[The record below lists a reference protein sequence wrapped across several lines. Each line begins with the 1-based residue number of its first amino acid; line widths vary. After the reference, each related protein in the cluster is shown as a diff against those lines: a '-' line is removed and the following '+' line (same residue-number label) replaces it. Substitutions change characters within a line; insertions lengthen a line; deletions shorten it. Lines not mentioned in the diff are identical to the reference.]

1 MNAPNLSWFAIL
13 RLAIVQACLGG
24 IVVLTTS
31 TLNRI
36 MVVEL
41 ALPAIIPGALVA
53 WHYAVQF
60 LRPRMGF
67 AADQGYRI
75 TYWILGGMAVLA
87 IGGFLAAVATVWMMT
102 DRTAGLL
109 LAILAFSLIGIG
121 VSCSGTSLLVLLAKY
136 VDDQR
141 RAPAATLVWV
151 TMIAGFVITAAI
163 SGKLLDPY
171 TPQRLLLISASVSV
185 IAFCIACLAIWGV
198 EPVKQTFAQ
207 LVPHIN
213 TLGNAQEA
221 IPETAHGAFQAPS
234 RSLSQDA
241 TSHFSQQASSQF
253 SQEASNQFSQQASSQ
268 FSQQASNQFSQE
280 ASNQFSQVTPAP
292 KKLNFFEQLKLVWS
306 EPAARQFTVFI
317 FLSMFAYNAQ
327 DLILEPFAGIVY
339 GFTPGQTTS
348 LSGLQHAG
356 VLSGMIL
363 VAIVCSTF
371 GKKWLGATV
380 SDLSLW
386 TVCGCIASGLAMI
399 GLVFATQS
407 GGQWPLR
414 GNVFLLGVANGAFS
428 IAAIS
433 SMMKLA
439 REGQAGREG
448 TRMGL
453 WGAAQA
459 IAFGL
464 GGIVGA
470 GLSDVARVLL
480 NSTSSAYGAVFFLE
494 FVLFFGAAWI
504 AAKMNR
510 PNAVSQSNLVGLP
523 KQSFSTNST
532 NVVESR

>member
-1 MNAPNLSWFAIL
+1 MNLPNLSWFAIM

-102 DRTAGLL
+102 DRMAGLL

-171 TPQRLLLISASVSV
+171 TPQRLLSISASVSV
-185 IAFCIACLAIWGV
+185 IAFCVACLAIWGV
-198 EPVKQTFAQ
+198 EPVKQIY
-207 LVPHIN
+207 VS
-213 TLGNAQEA
+213 EA
-221 IPETAHGAFQAPS
+221 IPEPQ
-234 RSLSQDA
+234 
-241 TSHFSQQASSQF
+241 
-253 SQEASNQFSQQASSQ
+253 
-268 FSQQASNQFSQE
+268 
-280 ASNQFSQVTPAP
+280 
-292 KKLNFFEQLKLVWS
+292 KLNFFEQLKLVWS

-327 DLILEPFAGIVY
+327 DLILEPFAGIVF

-348 LSGLQHAG
+348 LSGLQHGG

-363 VAIVCSTF
+363 VAIVCSAF

-386 TVCGCIASGLAMI
+386 TVSGCIASGLAMV

-439 REGQAGREG
+439 REGQVGREG

-464 GGIVGA
+464 GGMVGA
-470 GLSDVARVLL
+470 GMSDVARVLL

-494 FVLFFGAAWI
+494 FVLFFCAAWI

-510 PNAVSQSNLVGLP
+510 PSAVGPSNLVGLP
-523 KQSFSTNST
+523 KQTFSTNST

>member
-1 MNAPNLSWFAIL
+1 MNLPNLSWFSIM

-102 DRTAGLL
+102 DRNAGLL
-109 LAILAFSLIGIG
+109 LAIFAFSLIGIG

-198 EPVKQTFAQ
+198 EPKKQTF
-207 LVPHIN
+207 V
-213 TLGNAQEA
+213 
-221 IPETAHGAFQAPS
+221 
-234 RSLSQDA
+234 
-241 TSHFSQQASSQF
+241 
-253 SQEASNQFSQQASSQ
+253 
-268 FSQQASNQFSQE
+268 
-280 ASNQFSQVTPAP
+280 SQVTPVT
-292 KKLNFFEQLKLVWS
+292 KKVNFFEQLQLVWR

-327 DLILEPFAGIVY
+327 DLILEPFAGIVF

-348 LSGLQHAG
+348 LSGLQHGG

-363 VAIVCSTF
+363 VAIVCSAF

-380 SDLSLW
+380 SDLTLW

-439 REGQAGREG
+439 REGQVGREG

-464 GGIVGA
+464 GGMVGA
-470 GLSDVARVLL
+470 GMSDVARVLL

-510 PNAVSQSNLVGLP
+510 PIAVSPSNLVGLP
-523 KQSFSTNST
+523 KQTFSTNST

>member
-1 MNAPNLSWFAIL
+1 MVNLSWFAIL

-53 WHYAVQF
+53 WHYAIQF

-75 TYWILGGMAVLA
+75 TYWIIGGIGVLA

-109 LAILAFSLIGIG
+109 LAILAFSLIGVG

-151 TMIAGFVITAAI
+151 TMIAGFVVTAAI
-163 SGKLLDPY
+163 SGRLLDPY
-171 TPQRLLLISASVSV
+171 SPQRLLLISASVSL
-185 IAFCIACLAIWGV
+185 IAFCIACIAIWSV
-198 EPVKQTFAQ
+198 EPKKQADAKAAPQNALKKTIHASPQ
-207 LVPHIN
+207 DSAVP
-213 TLGNAQEA
+213 
-221 IPETAHGAFQAPS
+221 P
-234 RSLSQDA
+234 
-241 TSHFSQQASSQF
+241 
-253 SQEASNQFSQQASSQ
+253 
-268 FSQQASNQFSQE
+268 
-280 ASNQFSQVTPAP
+280 
-292 KKLNFFEQLKLVWS
+292 KLNFLEQLKLVWS

-327 DLILEPFAGIVY
+327 DLILEPFAGIVF
-339 GFTPGQTTS
+339 GLTPGQTTS

-363 VAIVCSTF
+363 VAIVCSAF

-386 TVCGCIASGLAMI
+386 TVCGCIASGLAMV
-399 GLVFATQS
+399 GLVFAAQS

-464 GGIVGA
+464 GGMVGA

-510 PNAVSQSNLVGLP
+510 PSSIDPSVLAGST
-523 KQSFSTNST
+523 KQTFSTNST
-532 NVVESR
+532 SVVESR

>member
-1 MNAPNLSWFAIL
+1 MNLANLSWFSIM

-102 DRTAGLL
+102 DRNAGLL
-109 LAILAFSLIGIG
+109 LAIFAFSLIGIG

-198 EPVKQTFAQ
+198 EPKKQTF
-207 LVPHIN
+207 V
-213 TLGNAQEA
+213 
-221 IPETAHGAFQAPS
+221 
-234 RSLSQDA
+234 
-241 TSHFSQQASSQF
+241 
-253 SQEASNQFSQQASSQ
+253 
-268 FSQQASNQFSQE
+268 
-280 ASNQFSQVTPAP
+280 SQVTPVT
-292 KKLNFFEQLKLVWS
+292 KKVNFFEQLQLVWR

-327 DLILEPFAGIVY
+327 DLILEPFAGIVF

-348 LSGLQHAG
+348 LSGLQHGG

-363 VAIVCSTF
+363 VAIVCSAF

-380 SDLSLW
+380 SDLTLW

-439 REGQAGREG
+439 REGQVGREG

-464 GGIVGA
+464 GGMVGA
-470 GLSDVARVLL
+470 GMSDVARVLL

-510 PNAVSQSNLVGLP
+510 PIAVSPSNLVGLP
-523 KQSFSTNST
+523 KQTFSTNST

>member
-1 MNAPNLSWFAIL
+1 MNQPNLSWFAIL

-109 LAILAFSLIGIG
+109 LAILAFSLIGVG

-171 TPQRLLLISASVSV
+171 TPQRLLLISASVSF

-198 EPVKQTFAQ
+198 EPKKQIY
-207 LVPHIN
+207 VP
-213 TLGNAQEA
+213 
-221 IPETAHGAFQAPS
+221 
-234 RSLSQDA
+234 
-241 TSHFSQQASSQF
+241 
-253 SQEASNQFSQQASSQ
+253 
-268 FSQQASNQFSQE
+268 
-280 ASNQFSQVTPAP
+280 QVTPVP

-327 DLILEPFAGIVY
+327 DLILEPFAGIVF

-363 VAIVCSTF
+363 VAIVCSAF

-399 GLVFATQS
+399 SLVFATQS

-439 REGQAGREG
+439 REGESGREG

-464 GGIVGA
+464 GGMVGA
-470 GLSDVARVLL
+470 GMSDVARVLL

-510 PNAVSQSNLVGLP
+510 PSAVSPSNLVGLP
-523 KQSFSTNST
+523 KQTFSTNST

>member
-1 MNAPNLSWFAIL
+1 MNLPNLSWFAIL

-102 DRTAGLL
+102 DRMAGLL

-171 TPQRLLLISASVSV
+171 TPQRLLSISASVSV
-185 IAFCIACLAIWGV
+185 IAFCVACLAIWGV
-198 EPVKQTFAQ
+198 EPVKQIY
-207 LVPHIN
+207 VS
-213 TLGNAQEA
+213 EV
-221 IPETAHGAFQAPS
+221 IPEPQ
-234 RSLSQDA
+234 
-241 TSHFSQQASSQF
+241 
-253 SQEASNQFSQQASSQ
+253 
-268 FSQQASNQFSQE
+268 
-280 ASNQFSQVTPAP
+280 
-292 KKLNFFEQLKLVWS
+292 KLNFFEQLKLVWS

-327 DLILEPFAGIVY
+327 DLILEPFAGIVF

-363 VAIVCSTF
+363 VAIVCSAF

-464 GGIVGA
+464 GGMVGA
-470 GLSDVARVLL
+470 GMSDVARVLL

-510 PNAVSQSNLVGLP
+510 PSAVSPSNLVGLP
-523 KQSFSTNST
+523 KQTFSTNST

>member
-1 MNAPNLSWFAIL
+1 MNTLNLSWFAIV

-75 TYWILGGMAVLA
+75 TYWILGGMAILA
-87 IGGFLAAVATVWMMT
+87 IGGFLAATATVWMMT

-109 LAILAFSLIGIG
+109 LAIVAFSLIGVG

-151 TMIAGFVITAAI
+151 TMIAGFVVTAAV

-171 TPQRLLLISASVSV
+171 TPQRLLLISAGVSV
-185 IAFCIACLAIWGV
+185 IAFCLAFVAIWGV
-198 EPVKQTFAQ
+198 EPSKAAQ
-207 LVPHIN
+207 LKHAAA
-213 TLGNAQEA
+213 TRLSTHDGR
-221 IPETAHGAFQAPS
+221 PEPE
-234 RSLSQDA
+234 L
-241 TSHFSQQASSQF
+241 
-253 SQEASNQFSQQASSQ
+253 
-268 FSQQASNQFSQE
+268 
-280 ASNQFSQVTPAP
+280 
-292 KKLNFFEQLKLVWS
+292 KLNFFEQLKLVWA

-327 DLILEPFAGIVY
+327 DLILEPFAGIVF

-363 VAIVCSTF
+363 VAIVCSAF
-371 GKKWLGATV
+371 GKKWLGNTV
-380 SDLSLW
+380 SNLSLW

-439 REGQAGREG
+439 REGQQGREG

-464 GGIVGA
+464 GGMVGA
-470 GLSDVARVLL
+470 GLSDIARVLL

-494 FVLFFGAAWI
+494 FVLFIGAAWI
-504 AAKMNR
+504 AARMNTITIDVAKTNSTKTDSTR
-510 PNAVSQSNLVGLP
+510 TESPRTDVLLS
-523 KQSFSTNST
+523 KQTFSTNST
-532 NVVESR
+532 KAAESR

>member
-1 MNAPNLSWFAIL
+1 MTTNMVAGLAKSANNLSWFAIM

-75 TYWILGGMAVLA
+75 TYWILGGMGVLA
-87 IGGFLAAVATVWMMT
+87 VGGFLAAVATVWMMT

-109 LAILAFSLIGIG
+109 LAILAFSLIGVG

-151 TMIAGFVITAAI
+151 TMIAGFVVTAAI

-171 TPQRLLLISASVSV
+171 TPQRLLAISASVSV
-185 IAFCIACLAIWGV
+185 IAFCIACLSIWGV
-198 EPVKQTFAQ
+198 EPAKQ
-207 LVPHIN
+207 N
-213 TLGNAQEA
+213 
-221 IPETAHGAFQAPS
+221 
-234 RSLSQDA
+234 
-241 TSHFSQQASSQF
+241 SQQSLAQDTS
-253 SQEASNQFSQQASSQ
+253 A
-268 FSQQASNQFSQE
+268 
-280 ASNQFSQVTPAP
+280 TP
-292 KKLNFFEQLKLVWS
+292 KLNFLEQLKLVWN
-306 EPAARQFTVFI
+306 EPVARQFTVFI

-327 DLILEPFAGIVY
+327 DLILEPFAGIVF

-363 VAIVCSTF
+363 VAIVCSAF
-371 GKKWLGATV
+371 GKTWLGASISNLT
-380 SDLSLW
+380 LW
-386 TVCGCIASGLAMI
+386 TVCGCLASGLAMI

-407 GGQWPLR
+407 AGQWPLR

-464 GGIVGA
+464 GGMVGA
-470 GLSDVARVLL
+470 GLSDIARVFL

-494 FVLFFGAAWI
+494 FVLFFCAAWI
-504 AAKMNR
+504 ALKMSR
-510 PNAVSQSNLVGLP
+510 LSTVASSNLRDLP
-523 KQSFSTNST
+523 KQTFSTNST

>member
-1 MNAPNLSWFAIL
+1 MNLPNLSWFAIL

-102 DRTAGLL
+102 DRMAGLL

-171 TPQRLLLISASVSV
+171 TPQRLLSISASVSV
-185 IAFCIACLAIWGV
+185 IAFCAACLAIWGV
-198 EPVKQTFAQ
+198 EPVKQIY
-207 LVPHIN
+207 VS
-213 TLGNAQEA
+213 EV
-221 IPETAHGAFQAPS
+221 IPEPQ
-234 RSLSQDA
+234 
-241 TSHFSQQASSQF
+241 
-253 SQEASNQFSQQASSQ
+253 
-268 FSQQASNQFSQE
+268 
-280 ASNQFSQVTPAP
+280 
-292 KKLNFFEQLKLVWS
+292 KLNFFEQLKLVWS

-327 DLILEPFAGIVY
+327 DLILEPFAGIVF

-363 VAIVCSTF
+363 VAIVCSAF

-464 GGIVGA
+464 GGMVGA
-470 GLSDVARVLL
+470 GMSDVARVLL

-510 PNAVSQSNLVGLP
+510 PSAVSPSNLVGLP
-523 KQSFSTNST
+523 KQTFSTNST